1 MPSDLIP
8 IMHNISTTDFS
19 GWTTKSI
26 CIFTT
31 AQLISSIKTKSE
43 GCKIF
48 LFDKSNDKNNSDQ
61 QRFVN
66 IGKLIC
72 RLVDEIIQNYPD
84 EQTKQINRIYTK
96 LKQVNERFSTRTSI
110 LKKTSDSIETK
121 LIWLTSNTKN
131 YEEDVKC
138 IQEDF
143 EDYFSS
149 NVTFG
154 DFKSF
159 DLFLANENKI
169 TDLFIIIYN
178 NYEESTIG
186 LVRQLSNVKYI
197 YRYGESKNKDNNLI
211 SNRNDLRYC
220 LASDLMD
227 HYAKLGEQYRTNKQ
241 SKLTRKTF
249 EKA

>member
-61 QRFVN
+61 QRF
-66 IGKLIC
+66 
-72 RLVDEIIQNYPD
+72 
-84 EQTKQINRIYTK
+84 
-96 LKQVNERFSTRTSI
+96 
-110 LKKTSDSIETK
+110 KTSDSIETK

-149 NVTFG
+149 NFTFG

>member
-1 MPSDLIP
+1 MTSDLIP

-61 QRFVN
+61 QRF
-66 IGKLIC
+66 
-72 RLVDEIIQNYPD
+72 
-84 EQTKQINRIYTK
+84 
-96 LKQVNERFSTRTSI
+96 
-110 LKKTSDSIETK
+110 KTSDSIETQ

-131 YEEDVKC
+131 DEEDVKC

>member
-61 QRFVN
+61 QRF
-66 IGKLIC
+66 
-72 RLVDEIIQNYPD
+72 
-84 EQTKQINRIYTK
+84 
-96 LKQVNERFSTRTSI
+96 
-110 LKKTSDSIETK
+110 KTSDSIETQ